1 MNRGFAMK
9 KSLLPKD
16 EKGSVIVLAL
26 IMVVL
31 LTLLGM
37 AVTRTSSIDVQ
48 VASNESRATDCFY
61 TAESADHYALEAS
74 NGWLTT
80 AFLTS
85 PQNAAKV
92 IIGAYDSDGDGI
104 DDSVTFD
111 TDGDGNDDVIYDLN
125 GDGVNEANFDI
136 DGDGIDDKI
145 EIRCIKSSTGNV
157 AGLSSGANDL
167 PAMDHI
173 SIPPIGSGYSL
184 KYFEVRKYGITGTT
198 SNGCSQVQLGA
209 YKVFNKF

>member
-1 MNRGFAMK
+1 MK
-9 KSLLPKD
+9 KTLLLKN
-16 EKGSVIVLAL
+16 EKGSVTVLAL

-37 AVTRTSSIDVQ
+37 AVTRTSSIEVQ
-48 VASNESRATDCFY
+48 VASNDSRATDCLY
-61 TAESADHYALEAS
+61 TAESADHYAIEVS
-74 NGWLTT
+74 NGWLTN
-80 AFLTS
+80 AFLTTA
-85 PQNAAKV
+85 QDTAKV
-92 IIGAYDSDGDGI
+92 IIGSVDTDGDGI

-111 TDGDGNDDVIYDLN
+111 TDGDGNDDVVFDMD
-125 GDGVNEANFDI
+125 GDGVNDATFDI

-145 EIRCIKSSTGNV
+145 EIRCIKGSAATV
-157 AGLSSGANDL
+157 AGLSATANDL
-167 PAMDHI
+167 PQMDHV